1 MLTLPIKQ
9 KWFDMIVEHDKRE
22 EYRAVTEYW
31 RKRLI
36 SEAARQGLIYPFRGM
51 KVRIR
56 AGYRKNA
63 DMAELTL
70 YGITVGEGLQ
80 EWGAEPGVE
89 YYRLQIESVE
99 VRKTWESSW

>member
-9 KWFDMIVEHDKRE
+9 KWFDMIVSGEKQE
-22 EYRAVTEYW
+22 EYRAATDYW
-31 RKRLI
+31 TKRFV
-36 SEAARQGLIYPFRGM
+36 SELVRQGKSPRRGHGL

-63 DMAELTL
+63 DLAELTL
-70 YGITVGEGLQ
+70 SMITTGTGRP

-89 YYRLQIESVE
+89 YYVLHIKRVE
-99 VRKTWESSW
+99 VLKE

>member
-9 KWFDMIVEHDKRE
+9 KWFDMIVSGEKLE
-22 EYRAVTEYW
+22 EYRAMSDYW
-31 RKRLI
+31 RKRFV
-36 SEAARQGLIYPFRGM
+36 SELVRQGKRRGFNGL

-70 YGITVGEGLQ
+70 SMITQGTGRP

-89 YYRLQIESVE
+89 YFVLHIKRVE
-99 VRKTWESSW
+99 VLKE

>member
-9 KWFDMIVEHDKRE
+9 KWFDMIVSGEKQE
-22 EYRAVTEYW
+22 EYRATTDYW
-31 RKRLI
+31 RKRLV
-36 SEAARQGLIYPFRGM
+36 SELVRQSKQRGFNGL

-70 YGITVGEGLQ
+70 SMITTGTGRM

-89 YYRLQIESVE
+89 YFVLHIKRVE
-99 VRKTWESSW
+99 KVEK

>member
-9 KWFDMIVEHDKRE
+9 KWFDMIVSGEKQE
-22 EYRAVTEYW
+22 EYRATTDYW
-31 RKRLI
+31 TKRFV
-36 SEAARQGLIYPFRGM
+36 SELARQGKQRGFNGL

-56 AGYRKNA
+56 AGYRKDA

-70 YGITVGEGLQ
+70 SMITQGTGRP

-89 YYRLQIESVE
+89 YFVLHIKRVE
-99 VRKTWESSW
+99 VLKE

>member
-9 KWFDMIVEHDKRE
+9 KWFDMIVSGEKLE
-22 EYRAVTEYW
+22 EYRAMTDYW
-31 RKRLI
+31 RKRFV
-36 SEAARQGLIYPFRGM
+36 SELVRQGKQRGFNGL

-70 YGITVGEGLQ
+70 SMITQGTGRP

-89 YYRLQIESVE
+89 YFVLHIKRVE
-99 VRKTWESSW
+99 VLKE